1 MLKSIKGEFK
11 RISFPTRK
19 EIIKNTAIVIST
31 SVVTSTLLA
40 LLNSG
45 ISALINLICKRL
57 NLG

>member
-19 EIIKNTAIVIST
+19 EIIKKTAIVIST

-45 ISALINLICKRL
+45 ISALINLIL
-57 NLG
+57 